1 MHLGTGRTEA
11 VEVACNAPTNI
22 GTKVTIRFGRGPG
35 QLADDGSLARQALRF
50 PGPACEP
57 MRSHL
62 GWYDARSW
70 LELAQAAPAGTT
82 VAQLLAHMGIES
94 ADQRAAVDVAFA
106 ELAKL
111 ELPPEPK
118 LLTRGAGGLEGAD
131 YAKAEAAGVLVEAW
145 AMALARVPKSEGSGT
160 LAVYVN
166 RTPVLVD
173 ARISSTDGMHIH
185 GGGFYCL
192 LEKVPATARYR
203 VELSITA
210 PAVPIIND
218 GKTPDLVALPPGDP

>member
-1 MHLGTGRTEA
+1 M
-11 VEVACNAPTNI
+11 EVACNAPTDI
-22 GTKVTIRFGRGPG
+22 GTKVTIRFGRRPWPV
-35 QLADDGSLARQALRF
+35 AERRPVSPSEALRF

-94 ADQRAAVDVAFA
+94 NDQRAAVDVAFA

-145 AMALARVPKSEGSGT
+145 AKALARVPKSEGSGT

-173 ARISSTDGMHIH
+173 ATIISSRRRPAHSWRWV
-185 GGGFYCL
+185 L
-192 LEKVPATARYR
+192 LSFGESA
-203 VELSITA
+203 
-210 PAVPIIND
+210 
-218 GKTPDLVALPPGDP
+218 GDRSL